1 VSRSRSTLPPLRRAL
16 AAGTLS
22 AVALTL
28 FNAVQPG
35 LGRRPAGPVG
45 PGVVKDVKVALAADP
60 AAAAQV
66 HPRLAERGLQ
76 ARVQAAPA
84 RPGGAL
90 VSRPVPVGKA
100 RFVGFSW
107 PRPAT
112 GAAPAGGHEQ
122 GTVWLRT
129 RTAAGWSGW
138 REVEPAGDGPDPG
151 TSEYRRVQRVFSDGQ
166 WLDAG
171 TSELQLRVEPPE
183 TETGAGA
190 GAATATGPGAGDL
203 AAHLITPDMTAT
215 PGTEPAR
222 PGEATA
228 LPATPRIVSRPAW
241 GARES
246 LRREPPDYSGTVKAA
261 LVHHT
266 VQSNSYSPAES
277 AALVRADYLYHVQS
291 RGWNDIGYNFLVDRY
306 GRVFE
311 GRYGGVTRPV
321 LGAHAGGFNTDTTGV
336 ALLGTFTG
344 VRPPSTML
352 AALERLLA
360 WKLDL
365 THVDPRGTTV
375 LTSRGGASARYPA
388 GRQVRVP
395 TITGHRSTNLTACPG
410 DPTLALLGRIRAVA
424 AAIGRP
430 KIYGGGLSAAS
441 VTQGSGRPVTLRARF
456 NPTARWDV
464 KVTASN
470 GAVVRHWRG
479 VGQAAHLRWDGR
491 TQAGRLAPPGWG
503 TVTLTASAGS
513 ARARPVVRNLYIRRN
528 GLPPDATTTG
538 GFSRGRWYLTGRNV
552 DQFSRPAFTSFAY
565 GRRAGDRPV
574 VGDWDGDGTHT
585 VGVIRGNQLLL
596 RNTNGAGRPDLAFRF
611 AGSSDRFTFGDW
623 DGDGTWTPAVVR
635 NGRWY
640 LRNANTTGPA
650 APSFRFGRAGDRFV
664 VGDWNGDGIMTVG
677 FVRRGVWYLR
687 NSNSAGPEDIGPFRF
702 GRATDVP
709 YVGDWDN
716 DGIWT
721 PGVLRGGRRWYLDDD
736 FAGGANRGLRKQ
748 TPGTAVVGDWDGRP

>member
-1 VSRSRSTLPPLRRAL
+1 VSRSRSTLPLLRRAL
-16 AAGTLS
+16 AAGTVS

-35 LGRRPAGPVG
+35 LARRPAGPG
-45 PGVVKDVKVALAADP
+45 APGVVKDVKVALGADP
-60 AAAAQV
+60 AAAPVA
-66 HPRLAERGLQ
+66 PKPAERGLQ
-76 ARVQAAPA
+76 ARVQAAPP
-84 RPGGAL
+84 RPGQAPSGAL

-107 PRPAT
+107 PRPAA
-112 GAAPAGGHEQ
+112 GAATAGGHDQ
-122 GTVWLRT
+122 GTVWLRA

-151 TSEYRRVQRVFSDGQ
+151 TSEYRRAERVFSDGQ
-166 WLDAG
+166 WLDTG
-171 TSELQLRVEPPE
+171 TSDLQLRVAPP
-183 TETGAGA
+183 AA
-190 GAATATGPGAGDL
+190 GAAAGPAGGDL
-203 AAHLITPDMTAT
+203 AAHLITPDLTAT

-228 LPATPRIVSRPAW
+228 MPAQPRIVSRAAW

-246 LRREPPDYSGTVKAA
+246 LRREPPDYTSTVKAA

-321 LGAHAGGFNTDTTGV
+321 LGAHAGGFNTHTTGV

-344 VRPPSTML
+344 TRPPSTML

-365 THVDPRGTTV
+365 THVDPMGTTV
-375 LTSRGGASARYPA
+375 LTSRGGATARYPA

-410 DPTLALLGRIRAVA
+410 DPTLALLGRIRSRT

-430 KIYGGGLSAAS
+430 KIYGGAPSGAS
-441 VTQGSGRPVTLRARF
+441 LTLGSGRPVTLRARF
-456 NPTARWDV
+456 NPTVRWDV
-464 KVTASN
+464 RVTASN

-479 VGQAAHLRWDGR
+479 VGRAASLRWDGR
-491 TQAGRLAPPGWG
+491 TQAGRLSPPGWG
-503 TVTLTASAGS
+503 TVALTASAGS
-513 ARARPVVRNLYIRRN
+513 ARARPVVRNLYLRRN
-528 GLPPDATTTG
+528 GLPADATTTG
-538 GFSRGRWYLTGRNV
+538 GFSRGRWYLTDRNV
-552 DQFSRPAFTSFAY
+552 DQFSRPVLTSFAY
-565 GRRAGDRPV
+565 GRRTGDRPV

-596 RNTNGAGRPDLAFRF
+596 RNANGAGRPEIAFHF
-611 AGSSDRFTFGDW
+611 AAASDRFKFGDW
-623 DGDGTWTPAVVR
+623 DGVGGWTPAVVR

-640 LRNANTTGPA
+640 LRNSNTTGPA
-650 APSFRFGRAGDRFV
+650 QPPFQFGQAGDHFV
-664 VGDWNGDGIMTVG
+664 VGDWDGDGTMTVG

-687 NSNSAGPEDIGPFRF
+687 NSNSAGGPDIRPFRF
-702 GRATDVP
+702 GRPTDVP
-709 YVGDWDN
+709 YVGDWNN

-721 PGVLRGGRRWYLDDD
+721 PGVLRAGRKWYLDDD
-736 FAGGANRGLRKQ
+736 FAGRAARGLRKQ
-748 TPGTAVVGDWDGRP
+748 TPGAAVVGDWDGRP